1 MGSKGRKEA
10 SVETEEKAREN
21 QVENEVKVISI
32 NSCPSYISLRDQP
45 ARDYIPH

>member
-21 QVENEVKVISI
+21 QVENEVKGISI
-32 NSCPSYISLRDQP
+32 TAFHICLFGTLLPLK
-45 ARDYIPH
+45 